1 MIQNALATTEQAKP
15 VTVIAL
21 RNQAREL
28 GIKGFMRMKKAE
40 LQKAIHDF
48 LDAQNENTA
57 NEQNDSSKYADDTTQ
72 QTKPVVF
79 IVGKTYKNDGTC
91 GYGSSYTVTGK
102 SEKFLFFMSYFLHK
116 PFRKKIHLG
125 KDKNGVLCEYVD
137 DKDKGSPYPA
147 QTVYATALDYDI
159 ENQQS
164 KQTEKQML
172 QQEEKSNDYANENL
186 PANIERKRLYAIEAG
201 KANISE
207 IVQFSREH
215 SHDVLKFNYGVQSM
229 QNILHSGIRLFSPF
243 YAEREILKGMAAQL
257 GIFRRWDE
265 KECYCN
271 DDVLRDLIIQK
282 LQSLS
287 VRIQNQQELKPKMLN
302 NEYRNGAWE
311 NALQEN
317 LQLIQSCRTRSELTL
332 LLRSFEGATLLEIFR
347 YHHLI
352 PYPYGGGGINDSL
365 TIRDFVEY
373 EFQKREGIDIRSLQP
388 DLLIKALPAHASSPI
403 EKIAHDD
410 LNEGIQQ
417 EKQRVIEFALALR
430 DSNDYQCTIQ
440 QFDSVR
446 YMNNTVDGF
455 IDTFRMIFDAYDDN
469 HNSENPIVRCE
480 HDSEFRRHVKEQIIF
495 WGRQWAKQDRFSQLK
510 SGKIRQ
516 QLQLARLDTWNEIID
531 DFDGSDSH
539 DDNDDVIDVEF
550 FEVPEKNIDGCT
562 CAEIADINDRTHENS
577 QQYEQ
582 SMHKDNSHDVT
593 SPVTIDEWRKTAAD
607 LNLSECFRGL
617 RKFRDEIRYSKK
629 FSRKRKF
636 NPPLRKNTLL
646 PGQITIPFEKP
657 YKNVH

>member
-1 MIQNALATTEQAKP
+1 MIQNALTTTEQAKP

-48 LDAQNENTA
+48 LDTQKENT
-57 NEQNDSSKYADDTTQ
+57 
-72 QTKPVVF
+72 V
-79 IVGKTYKNDGTC
+79 
-91 GYGSSYTVTGK
+91 
-102 SEKFLFFMSYFLHK
+102 
-116 PFRKKIHLG
+116 
-125 KDKNGVLCEYVD
+125 CEHE
-137 DKDKGSPYPA
+137 A
-147 QTVYATALDYDI
+147 ET
-159 ENQQS
+159 
-164 KQTEKQML
+164 
-172 QQEEKSNDYANENL
+172 QQEEQQDKNIL
-186 PANIERKRLYAIEAG
+186 VNIERKRLYAIEAG

-207 IVQFSREH
+207 IVQFSREY
-215 SHDVLKFNYGVQSM
+215 SHDILKFNYGVQSM
-229 QNILHSGIRLFSPF
+229 QNILHSGIRLFYPF

-287 VRIQNQQELKPKMLN
+287 VRIQNQQELKPKLLN

-317 LQLIQSCRTRSELTL
+317 LELIKSCKTRSELTL
-332 LLRSFEGATLLEIFR
+332 LLRSFEGSTLAQIFR
-347 YHHLI
+347 HHHLI

-373 EFQKREGIDIRSLQP
+373 EFQKREGKDVRTMQP

-430 DSNDYQCTIQ
+430 DTTDYQNTIQ

-480 HDSEFRRHVKEQIIF
+480 HDSDFRRHVKEQIIF

-531 DFDGSDSH
+531 DFDSSDVH
-539 DDNDDVIDVEF
+539 DDDNVIDVEF
-550 FEVPEKNIDGCT
+550 FEVTQNTHDDNLIQLTENN
-562 CAEIADINDRTHENS
+562 AINDET
-577 QQYEQ
+577 
-582 SMHKDNSHDVT
+582 HDVT
-593 SPVTIDEWRKTAAD
+593 TPVAGDEWRKTAAK
-607 LNLSECFRGL
+607 LNLKSCFDDI
-617 RKFRDEIRYSKK
+617 RKFTRSVNRNKK
-629 FSRKRKF
+629 INRRKMY
-636 NPPLRKNTLL
+636 NPPLRKSVLL

-657 YKNVH
+657 YRDIH